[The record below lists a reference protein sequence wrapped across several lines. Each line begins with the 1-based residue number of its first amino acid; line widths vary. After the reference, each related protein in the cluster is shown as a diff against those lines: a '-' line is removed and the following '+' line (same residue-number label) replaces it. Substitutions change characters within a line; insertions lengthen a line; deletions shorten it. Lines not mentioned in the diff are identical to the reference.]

1 MVHQELISPK
11 LSIVFLNYNRL
22 AETRYTLAH
31 LAKLLKNRNDIE
43 VIAVDNGSTDGTDEF
58 LQAQNAQID
67 WVRVVLLPTNL
78 GIAGYNHGFQLAQG
92 EYLLVL
98 DDDSHPV
105 DSITLDRIIDNLDY
119 FPDIGIIAC
128 RIESSQGHAVYTWHL
143 PPFDAAGFSMAFVGC
158 GFAVRR
164 QLFESIGWYPGEF
177 FLYQNEIEVAI
188 RVRLQN
194 YKIYYDPNCRVV
206 HRHSPVGR
214 TSWRQVYYPT
224 RNTIW
229 VIRRYFPKYQAFY
242 LIFSRLCFGL
252 IRALQFF
259 ELVWY
264 CRAVCD
270 AFSTPIKP
278 QILSPTLRQQFT
290 PFFKQNSLFH
300 QLFGIL

>member
-1 MVHQELISPK
+1 MGHQLIFPK

-22 AETRYTLAH
+22 SETRYTLAH
-31 LAKLLKNRNDIE
+31 LTKLLKSRDDIE
-43 VIAVDNGSTDGTDEF
+43 IIAVDNGSTDGTHEF
-58 LQAQNAQID
+58 LHAQNAQLD
-67 WVRVVLLPTNL
+67 WLRVILLPNNI

-105 DSITLDRIIDNLDY
+105 DSITLDQIIHDLDKW
-119 FPDIGIIAC
+119 PNIGIIAC
-128 RIESSQGHAVYTWHL
+128 RIESSEGDAVYTWHL
-143 PPFDAAGFSMAFVGC
+143 SPTHAADFSMAFVGC
-158 GFAVRR
+158 GFAIRR
-164 QLFESIGWYPGEF
+164 HLFEAIGWYPGEF

-188 RVRLQN
+188 RVRLEN
-194 YKIYYDPNCRVV
+194 YDIYYDPNCRVV
-206 HRHSPVGR
+206 HRYSLTGR
-214 TSWRQVYYPT
+214 TSWRRVYYPT

-252 IRALQFF
+252 IRALQSFQ
-259 ELVWY
+259 LTWY
-264 CRAVCD
+264 CRAVYE

-278 QILSPTLRQQFT
+278 QILSPTLRQQFL

-300 QLFGIL
+300 QLFGRL